1 MVCCSGNNSFCSSL
15 FWDFTQDECYSSSYC
30 FCWLRN
36 WNNAEAYQTGNKV
49 VTLHNFEINFSLR
62 WPFLLTSSSSSR
74 YYYELMLQ
82 VCHLSHSIPY
92 MNFADLLGKFCVF
105 CKVRASTSTNIW
117 SYNYLEW
124 ETTEKKYLH
133 EDPNLKLLELS
144 FLDSKA
150 SISFGC
156 VNQQNQQLP
165 GDALWKSWCCFASI

>member
-1 MVCCSGNNSFCSSL
+1 MMFHVVVKSNNRLRFCVFFMQTKWFCCSGNNSFCSSL
-15 FWDFTQDECYSSSYC
+15 FWDFAQDEFYSSSYC

-62 WPFLLTSSSSSR
+62 WPFLLTGSSSSR

-105 CKVRASTSTNIW
+105 CKVGVSTSTNIW

-124 ETTEKKYLH
+124 ETTEKKFTFMKIQTW
-133 EDPNLKLLELS
+133 N
-144 FLDSKA
+144 
-150 SISFGC
+150 C
-156 VNQQNQQLP
+156 
-165 GDALWKSWCCFASI
+165 